1 MPGLNSRAFFMGAI
15 ISKLAVFT
23 LLFTLHANAGEPMI
37 VDVRSAS
44 EYQAQ
49 HVEGAT
55 NIEFQ
60 SIVDGLKQRN
70 VGTDTEIFL
79 YCGSG
84 KRAGMALDKLKAA
97 GYNQVTNLGGVEQ
110 ALVFSASHD

>member
-1 MPGLNSRAFFMGAI
+1 MPGLNNRAFFMRAI
-15 ISKLAVFT
+15 LSNLAVFT

-60 SIVDGLKQRN
+60 SIVDGLQQRN
-70 VGTDTEIFL
+70 VDTSTEIFL

-84 KRAGMALDKLKAA
+84 KRAGMALDSLNAA
-97 GYNQVTNLGGVEQ
+97 GYNNVTNLGGLEQ
-110 ALVFSASHD
+110 ALVFSAQHD